1 MLRFLIKTAVV
12 LGVLAA
18 IGYFAWPPIAKAIAE
33 RNKPRWRTAAVD
45 QGSVTAMVNA
55 TGTIK
60 PVTSIAIGSFVSG
73 PIKDLYVKFNQEVKK
88 GELLARI
95 DPRLISANVDR
106 DEAVLK
112 TRNAEVMRVKALLQ
126 QALND
131 ERRAGNLEKRNENFI
146 AQAELDQVKFN
157 RMSLEAQLAI
167 AEANILQAD
176 ASLKNSKANLDF
188 TEIRSPADGMI
199 IDKKVDLGQTLAAQ
213 FQTPELFV
221 VGVGMREK
229 MLVFASVDESEI
241 GLIREAAVKKL
252 PVTFT
257 VDAYP
262 DELFEGLIEEVRY
275 SSTTTQNVVTYP
287 VIVGAPNPELKLL
300 PGMTANLSFQVDHV
314 ADTIRIP
321 KAALRF
327 FPPDAK
333 QVHPD
338 DQALLEG
345 GSLTEEV
352 FAPDKQ
358 ESVGDQPASD
368 RVESTIKGRKRH
380 VWHLDGEIL
389 RAIEVQ
395 VGISDHRFTELRS
408 GKLEKDTQLVT
419 GVKAVGEK

>member
-1 MLRFLIKTAVV
+1 
-12 LGVLAA
+12 
-18 IGYFAWPPIAKAIAE
+18 
-33 RNKPRWRTAAVD
+33 
-45 QGSVTAMVNA
+45 
-55 TGTIK
+55 
-60 PVTSIAIGSFVSG
+60 
-73 PIKDLYVKFNQEVKK
+73 
-88 GELLARI
+88 
-95 DPRLISANVDR
+95 
-106 DEAVLK
+106 
-112 TRNAEVMRVKALLQ
+112 
-126 QALND
+126 
-131 ERRAGNLEKRNENFI
+131 
-146 AQAELDQVKFN
+146 
-157 RMSLEAQLAI
+157 
-167 AEANILQAD
+167 
-176 ASLKNSKANLDF
+176 
-188 TEIRSPADGMI
+188 MI

-314 ADTIRIP
+314 ADTVRIP

-333 QVHPD
+333 HVHPD
-338 DQALLEG
+338 DRPLLEG

-368 RVESTIKGRKRH
+368 RVQSTIKGRKRH
-380 VWHLDGEIL
+380 VWHLDGEFL
-389 RAIEVQ
+389 RAVEVQ

-408 GKLEKDTQLVT
+408 GKLEKKMQLVT
-419 GVKAVGEK
+419 GLKAVGEK